1 MTITVIEPK
10 RLDTI
15 VYEYYGSLDN
25 LEDVMVENKQYLNK
39 SILDTGD
46 MVELPIYAVKKENNG
61 EALWD

>member
-1 MTITVIEPK
+1 MKITVIEPK

-15 VYEYYGSLDN
+15 VYEHYGSLDN

-39 SILDTGD
+39 SILDVGD

>member
-46 MVELPIYAVKKENNG
+46 MVELPIYAIKKEKEG
-61 EALWD
+61 VALWD

>member
-1 MTITVIEPK
+1 MIITVIEPK

-39 SILDTGD
+39 PILDTGD
-46 MVELPIYAVKKENNG
+46 MVKLPIYASFKENDG
-61 EALWD
+61 EALWN

>member
-1 MTITVIEPK
+1 MIITVIEPK

-25 LEDVMVENKQYLNK
+25 LENVMVENKQYLNK
-39 SILDTGD
+39 PILDTGD
-46 MVELPIYAVKKENNG
+46 MVELPIYASFKENKG